1 MSRQKNRLKIA
12 VAALAVTASTVLAPV
27 KVTAETLA
35 DAMAAA
41 YKHSGLLEQNRALL
55 RAADEN
61 VAQAMSALR
70 PIVGWSADLSRT
82 YSIGASASTGFA
94 EVSSQST
101 AASINLTTQIVLFD
115 GGQSALGVE
124 IAKESVLAT
133 REGLTAVEQQVL
145 LRAAVAYLNVRRTSE
160 FVALRQ
166 SNLRLITQELRA
178 AQDRFEVG
186 EVTRTDVSLAEARL
200 AAAKSGLAAAQGD
213 LAQAQL
219 EYLAAV
225 GHKPGALT
233 PSGALRNLP
242 RSLDAAAA
250 AALRTHPS
258 MAQARR
264 QVTIAELRVRLA
276 DAALSPSVSLNGSLG
291 LSDTLNTAAHGRS
304 ATVGIGASQT
314 IYAGGRLSSL
324 QRQAMQNRDADRAN
338 LHVVS
343 HNIRQNVGNALA
355 TLQVAQAS
363 IQASQQQ
370 VRAAQVA
377 FRGVREEAT
386 LGARTTLDVLNAEQE
401 LLDARANLISAQVDE
416 LSAGYNLLAAMGEL
430 TAQKLKL
437 KVRIYDP
444 AGYYN
449 LVKDAPAGRSEQGQK
464 LDRVLRRIGK
474 E

>member
-1 MSRQKNRLKIA
+1 MKRTKLKVKLAVAAIA
-12 VAALAVTASTVLAPV
+12 VAAATNVTPIRAN
-27 KVTAETLA
+27 AETLA
-35 DAMAAA
+35 DALASA
-41 YKHSGLLEQNRALL
+41 YNHSGLLDQNRALL

-61 VAQAMSALR
+61 VAQAMSQLR
-70 PIVGWSADLSRT
+70 PIVSWTANLNQQFSTNSTA
-82 YSIGASASTGFA
+82 ASGFTS
-94 EVSSQST
+94 VSSSST
-101 AASINLTTQIVLFD
+101 TASINLTSQLVIYD

-124 IAKESVLAT
+124 VAKETVLAT
-133 REGLTAVEQQVL
+133 REALTALEQQVL
-145 LRAAVAYLNVRRTSE
+145 LRAANAYLNVRRTSE

-166 SNLRLITQELRA
+166 GNLRLITQELRA
-178 AQDRFEVG
+178 ARDRFEVG

-225 GHKPGALT
+225 GHRAAGLSPA
-233 PSGALRNLP
+233 GALRRLP
-242 RSLDAAAA
+242 SSLESASSI
-250 AALRTHPS
+250 ALRQHPN

-264 QVTIAELRVRLA
+264 QVTISELRVRLA
-276 DAALSPSVSLNGSLG
+276 DAALNPTVRLTGQIGLN
-291 LSDTLNTAAHGRS
+291 DTLRSSANGRS
-304 ATVGIGASQT
+304 ATLGISGEQT

-343 HNIRQNVGNALA
+343 HNIRQNVGNALS
-355 TLQVAQAS
+355 TLQVARAS
-363 IQASQQQ
+363 IDAGQQQ
-370 VRAAQVA
+370 VRASQVA

-401 LLDARANLISAQVDE
+401 LLTARANLISAQVDE
-416 LSAGYNLLAAMGEL
+416 LSAGYNLLSAMGEL

-464 LDRVLRRIGK
+464 LDRVLRKIGNN
-474 E
+474 

>member
-1 MSRQKNRLKIA
+1 MRSLIHSMKSAA
-12 VAALAVTASTVLAPV
+12 VAISMILGATFAAPAVR
-27 KVTAETLA
+27 AETLA

-41 YKHSGLLEQNRALL
+41 YEHSGLLDQNRALL

-61 VAQAMSALR
+61 VAQAMAALR
-70 PIVGWSADLSRT
+70 PIVGWSANLSSEFGRSAT
-82 YSIGASASTGFA
+82 ASTAFTPITTNSSSASLSLSA
-94 EVSSQST
+94 ELV
-101 AASINLTTQIVLFD
+101 IWD
-115 GGQSALGVE
+115 GGRNALGVE
-124 IAKESVLAT
+124 IAKESVLST
-133 REGLTAVEQQVL
+133 REGLTSLEQRVL
-145 LRAAVAYLNVRRTSE
+145 LRAANAFLNVRRFSE

-166 SNLRLITQELRA
+166 SNVRLITQELRA
-178 AQDRFEVG
+178 ARDRFEVG

-225 GHKPGALT
+225 GHKPGSLT
-233 PSGALRNLP
+233 PSAHLGRLP
-242 RSLDAAAA
+242 SSLDAASAT
-250 AALRTHPS
+250 ALRQHPD

-264 QVTIAELRVRLA
+264 EVTISELRVDLA
-276 DAALSPSVSLNGSLG
+276 DAALNPSVSLTGRATLSNSLSSDARSQSGSI
-291 LSDTLNTAAHGRS
+291 
-304 ATVGIGASQT
+304 GIGAQQT

-324 QRQAMQNRDADRAN
+324 QRQAMQNRDATRAN

-343 HNIRQNVGNALA
+343 HSVRQNVGNALA
-355 TLQVAQAS
+355 AFRVARAS
-363 IQASQQQ
+363 IDAGQQQ

-377 FRGVREEAT
+377 FRGVREEAQ

-401 LLDARANLISAQVDE
+401 LLNARANLISAQVDE
-416 LSAGYNLLAAMGEL
+416 LSAGYTLLAAMGEL

-449 LVKDAPAGRSEQGQK
+449 MVKDAPAGVSEQGKK
-464 LDRVLRRIGK
+464 LDRVLRRIGNN
-474 E
+474 

>member
-1 MSRQKNRLKIA
+1 MSRLNSSMKS
-12 VAALAVTASTVLAPV
+12 AALALGLAISTVVASAPAR
-27 KVTAETLA
+27 AETLA

-61 VAQAMSALR
+61 VAQALSALR
-70 PIVGWSADLSRT
+70 PIVSWSANLSREFGRNATAATGFTLVSSSSSSASLTLSADLVI
-82 YSIGASASTGFA
+82 Y
-94 EVSSQST
+94 
-101 AASINLTTQIVLFD
+101 D

-133 REGLTAVEQQVL
+133 REGLTSLEQQVL
-145 LRAAVAYLNVRRTSE
+145 LRAANAYLNVRRTSE
-160 FVALRQ
+160 FVALRE
-166 SNLRLITQELRA
+166 SNTRLITQELRA
-178 AQDRFEVG
+178 ARDRFEVG

-213 LAQAQL
+213 LARAQL

-225 GHKPGALT
+225 GHKPGRLT
-233 PSGALRNLP
+233 PSGHLGRLP
-242 RSLDAAAA
+242 SSLDAASAT
-250 AALRTHPS
+250 ALRQHPD

-264 QVTIAELRVRLA
+264 QVTVSELRVDLA
-276 DAALSPSVSLNGSLG
+276 DAALNPTISLSGRATLN
-291 LSDTLNTAAHGRS
+291 DTLSSRAHGRNAS
-304 ATVGIGASQT
+304 IGLSSTQT

-324 QRQAMQNRDADRAN
+324 QRQSMQNRDASRAN

-343 HNIRQNVGNALA
+343 HSVRQAVGNALA
-355 TLQVAQAS
+355 GYRVARAS
-363 IQASQQQ
+363 IDAGQQQ

-401 LLDARANLISAQVDE
+401 LLDARATLISAQVDE
-416 LSAGYNLLAAMGEL
+416 LSAGYTLLAAMGEL

-449 LVKDAPAGRSEQGQK
+449 MVKDAPAGLSEQGRK
-464 LDRVLRRIGK
+464 LDRVLRRIGND
-474 E
+474 

>member
-1 MSRQKNRLKIA
+1 MTTLRMA
-12 VAALAVTASTVLAPV
+12 VATLALAAGAALVPV
-27 KVTAETLA
+27 KAAAETLA
-35 DAMAAA
+35 DALASA

-55 RAADEN
+55 RAADED
-61 VAQAMSALR
+61 VAQALSQLR
-70 PIVGWSADLSRT
+70 PIVSWTANLTSNFGASSSAATGFNLVNSR
-82 YSIGASASTGFA
+82 SASASIGLTA
-94 EVSSQST
+94 EML
-101 AASINLTTQIVLFD
+101 IYD
-115 GGQSALGVE
+115 GGRTNLGVE
-124 IAKESVLAT
+124 IAKETVLAT
-133 REGLTAVEQQVL
+133 REGLTSIEQQVL

-166 SNLRLITQELRA
+166 NNLRLITQELRA
-178 AQDRFEVG
+178 ARDRFEVG

-225 GHKPGALT
+225 GHRPGRLT
-233 PSGALRNLP
+233 PSGALHRLP
-242 RSLDAAAA
+242 HSLEAASAT
-250 AALRTHPS
+250 ALRQHPD

-264 QVTIAELRVRLA
+264 QVTISELRVDLA
-276 DAALSPSVSLNGSLG
+276 DAGLSPTVSATATLG
-291 LSDTLNTAAHGRS
+291 LNDTLGTGAHGRS
-304 ATVGIGASQT
+304 ASIGLAGRQT

-324 QRQAMQNRDADRAN
+324 QRQAMQNRDASRAN

-343 HNIRQNVGNALA
+343 HQIRQNVGNALA
-355 TLQVAQAS
+355 TLQVARSS
-363 IQASQQQ
+363 IEASQQQ

-377 FRGVREEAT
+377 FRGIREEAT

-401 LLDARANLISAQVDE
+401 LLDARASLISAQVDE
-416 LSAGYNLLAAMGEL
+416 LSAGYSLLAAMGEL
-430 TAQKLKL
+430 TAQNLEL

-449 LVKDAPAGRSEQGQK
+449 LVKDAPAGLSEQGRK

-474 E
+474 D